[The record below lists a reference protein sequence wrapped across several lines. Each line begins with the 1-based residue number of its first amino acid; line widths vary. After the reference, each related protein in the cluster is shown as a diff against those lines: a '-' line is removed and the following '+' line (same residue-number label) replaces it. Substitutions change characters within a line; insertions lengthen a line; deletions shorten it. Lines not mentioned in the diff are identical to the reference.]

1 MMKPSRRTLLPLF
14 LVIVLMFGLTSSA
27 SASTNASDYFSH
39 GEVSASAAG
48 NGKLRIKLDVLATDI
63 MKEVGATQIIVH
75 EKQANGSYQP
85 VYTFKREDYPNLI
98 VKNRISIVTYVTYQG
113 KPGNTY
119 YVTAKCHAKDAY
131 GSETTWAGSP
141 AVKV

>member
-1 MMKPSRRTLLPLF
+1 MKLSRRTLLPLF

-27 SASTNASDYFSH
+27 SASTNASDYFAH

-63 MKEVGATQIIVH
+63 MQEVGATQIIVH

-85 VYTFKREDYPNLI
+85 VYTFKREDHPNLI
-98 VKNRISIVTYVTYQG
+98 IKNRSSIVTFVTYQG

-119 YVTAKCHAKDAY
+119 YVTARCYAKNAH
-131 GSETTWAGSP
+131 GSEITWASSS